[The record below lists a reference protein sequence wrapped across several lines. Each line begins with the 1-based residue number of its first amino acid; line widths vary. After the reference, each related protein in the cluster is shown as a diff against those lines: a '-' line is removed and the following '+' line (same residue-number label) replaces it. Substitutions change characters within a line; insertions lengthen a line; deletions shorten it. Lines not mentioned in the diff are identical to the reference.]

1 MVQNNI
7 EQYTV
12 GEYRVTEENY
22 GTAVQFNVYE
32 KDRYTVVATIKPLKG
47 ANIEHLRDQLRAGT
61 LIIPEYNVDWIRN
74 GYYL

>member
-1 MVQNNI
+1 MGQNDA

-12 GEYRVTEENY
+12 GEYRITEENF

-32 KDRYTVVATIKPLKG
+32 KGSYTVVATIKPLKG
-47 ANIEHLRDQLRAGT
+47 ADMELLRDQLRAGT
-61 LIIPEYNVDWIRN
+61 LVIPEYNVDWIRN